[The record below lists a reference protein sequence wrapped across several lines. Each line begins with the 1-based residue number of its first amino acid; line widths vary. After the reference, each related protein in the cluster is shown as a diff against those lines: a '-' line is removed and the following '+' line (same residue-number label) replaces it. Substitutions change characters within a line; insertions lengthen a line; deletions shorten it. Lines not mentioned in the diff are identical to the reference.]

1 MSKPDE
7 QEELT
12 VDFFNEVED
21 IVDEEQALETE
32 EEETSEEEVVEDT
45 TEESEV
51 EVSEGEEESEES
63 EGAPAEELPLVESI
77 RQRLG
82 YEFEEEFED
91 TEEGIQLL
99 VERARDRA
107 AEDAVNAYFDE
118 YPEVKEL
125 LEYRQMG
132 GDPDKFFQTKFP
144 EVDYSKV
151 ELSEDDESQF
161 ENIVKHELKLV
172 RGMTDDEIRAEIE
185 DYKNGGILESKA
197 KRSLSSLRA
206 KQQSDKQRLIE
217 EQAEIDQ
224 QNRQEIENQ
233 WKTIEKT
240 IREST
245 SIKGFTIPSKDK
257 DAFYAYLHKP
267 VQDGKSQAMIDHET
281 ADLETRLAVDYLMFN
296 GFKLSDIISR
306 KAKDANTKTLR
317 ERMRSAKLD
326 RKSEEFVPNEI
337 EELGTI

>member
-1 MSKPDE
+1 MSKPEE

-12 VDFFNEVED
+12 VDFFSEVED
-21 IVDEEQALETE
+21 VVDEEQALEQEEVESPQEPDQETEEVSDAESTE
-32 EEETSEEEVVEDT
+32 EEKVSEEI
-45 TEESEV
+45 SE
-51 EVSEGEEESEES
+51 
-63 EGAPAEELPLVESI
+63 EELPLVESI

-99 VERARDRA
+99 VERARDKA
-107 AEDAVNAYFDE
+107 AADALDAYFNE
-118 YPEVKEL
+118 FPEVKEL

-151 ELSEDDESQF
+151 ELSEDDESQL

-172 RGMTDDEIRAEIE
+172 RGMNDDEIRAEIE

-224 QNRQEIENQ
+224 KNRQEIENQ

>member
-1 MSKPDE
+1 MSKPEE

-12 VDFFNEVED
+12 VDFFDEVED
-21 IVDEEQALETE
+21 VVDEEQALETE
-32 EEETSEEEVVEDT
+32 QQDPEEVVEP
-45 TEESEV
+45 TEESEEIVV
-51 EVSEGEEESEES
+51 EESEEESEED
-63 EGAPAEELPLVESI
+63 LPLVESI

-82 YEFEEEFED
+82 YDFEEEFED

-99 VERARDRA
+99 VERARDKA
-107 AEDAVNAYFDE
+107 AEDAVNAYFDV

-151 ELSEDDESQF
+151 ELAEDDESQL

-172 RGMTDDEIRAEIE
+172 RNMNDDEIRAEIE

-197 KRSLSSLRA
+197 KRSLASLKA
-206 KQQSDKQRLIE
+206 KQQLDKNSLIE
-217 EQAEIDQ
+217 EQKQIDLQNQ
-224 QNRQEIENQ
+224 QQIEQQ
-233 WKTIEKT
+233 WQTIEKT
-240 IREST
+240 IKDSG
-245 SIKGFTIPSKDK
+245 SLKGFTIPSKDK
-257 DAFYAYLHKP
+257 DAFYMYLHKP

-306 KAKDANTKTLR
+306 KAKDVNTKTLR
-317 ERMRSAKLD
+317 DRMRSVKLD
-326 RKSEEFVPNEI
+326 KKRDESVPNTI